1 VQITQQTGHSSTHF
15 DPRFVTKTMHA
26 YLDYPVAASLIA
38 LPFVLGLG
46 GSNSSAKWVAV
57 VTGVAAIILTFF
69 TNHRTGVIRIIPF
82 SLHVAVDALVGIIF
96 VTVPLVLGFTGLDAW
111 YYWANGGALLVVLCL
126 QKPDAMQVRT
136 ASA

>member
-1 VQITQQTGHSSTHF
+1 MQVTRQTTHPSSHF
-15 DPRFVTKTMHA
+15 DPRFVTRTIHA

-46 GSNSSAKWVAV
+46 GSNASAKWIAV

-69 TNHRTGVIRIIPF
+69 TDHRTGVIRIIPF
-82 SLHVAVDALVGIIF
+82 SFHVAVDALVGITF
-96 VTVPLVLGFTGLDAW
+96 VTAPFVLGFAGLDAW

-126 QKPDAMQVRT
+126 QKPDAMQMRT

>member
-1 VQITQQTGHSSTHF
+1 MQITQQAAHGVTHF

-38 LPFVLGLG
+38 LPFVFSLG
-46 GSNSSAKWVAV
+46 GSNPSAKWVAV

-69 TNHRTGVIRIIPF
+69 TDHKTGVIRIIPF
-82 SLHVAVDALVGIIF
+82 PFHVAVDALVGIIF
-96 VTVPLVLGFTGLDAW
+96 VTVPFVLGFTGLDAW

-126 QKPDAMQVRT
+126 QKPDAMQMRT

>member
-1 VQITQQTGHSSTHF
+1 MQITQQATHPSTHF

-46 GSNSSAKWVAV
+46 GSNPSAKWIAV
-57 VTGVAAIILTFF
+57 VTGVAAVILTFF
-69 TNHRTGVIRIIPF
+69 TNHRTGVVRIIPF
-82 SLHVAVDALVGIIF
+82 SFHVAVDALVGIIF
-96 VTVPLVLGFTGLDAW
+96 VTVPFVLGFSGLDAW

-126 QKPDAMQVRT
+126 QRSDAMPMRT
-136 ASA
+136 PSA

>member
-1 VQITQQTGHSSTHF
+1 
-15 DPRFVTKTMHA
+15 MHA

-46 GSNSSAKWVAV
+46 GSNPSAKWVAV
-57 VTGVAAIILTFF
+57 VTGVAAVILTFF
-69 TNHRTGVIRIIPF
+69 TNHRTGVIRIVPF

-96 VTVPLVLGFTGLDAW
+96 VTMPFVLGFTGLDAW

-126 QKPDAMQVRT
+126 QKSDAMQMRT

>member
-1 VQITQQTGHSSTHF
+1 MQITHQATHRSTHF

-46 GSNSSAKWVAV
+46 GSNASAKWIAV
-57 VTGVAAIILTFF
+57 VTGVAAIVLTFF
-69 TNHRTGVIRIIPF
+69 TDHRTGVIRIIPF
-82 SLHVAVDALVGIIF
+82 SFHAAVDALVGITF
-96 VTVPLVLGFTGLDAW
+96 VTAPFVLGFAGLDAW

-126 QKPDAMQVRT
+126 QKPDAMPMQT

>member
-1 VQITQQTGHSSTHF
+1 MQVTRHTTHPSSHF
-15 DPRFVTKTMHA
+15 DPRFVTRTIHA

-46 GSNSSAKWVAV
+46 GSNASAKWIAV

-69 TNHRTGVIRIIPF
+69 TDHRTGVIRIIPF
-82 SLHVAVDALVGIIF
+82 SFHVAVDALVGITF
-96 VTVPLVLGFTGLDAW
+96 VTVPFVLGFAGLDAW

-126 QKPDAMQVRT
+126 QKPDAMQMRT

>member
-1 VQITQQTGHSSTHF
+1 MQPTQQAAHPVTHF
-15 DPRFVTKTMHA
+15 DPRFVTKTLHA

-46 GSNSSAKWVAV
+46 GSNPSAKWIAVA
-57 VTGVAAIILTFF
+57 TGVAAIILTFF
-69 TNHRTGVIRIIPF
+69 TDHKTGVIRIIPF

-96 VTVPLVLGFTGLDAW
+96 VTVPFVLGFTGLDAW

-126 QKPDAMQVRT
+126 QKPNAMPMRT

>member
-1 VQITQQTGHSSTHF
+1 MQITQQTTHPATRF
-15 DPRFVTKTMHA
+15 DARFVTKTMHA

-46 GSNSSAKWVAV
+46 GSNPSAKWIAV

-69 TNHRTGVIRIIPF
+69 TDHKTGVIRIIPF
-82 SLHVAVDALVGIIF
+82 SFHVAVDALVGIIF
-96 VTVPLVLGFTGLDAW
+96 VTIPFVLGFAGLDAW

-126 QKPDAMQVRT
+126 QKPDAMRMRT
-136 ASA
+136 AGA

>member
-1 VQITQQTGHSSTHF
+1 MQITQQANQPSTHF
-15 DPRFVTKTMHA
+15 DPRFVTKTLHA

-46 GSNSSAKWVAV
+46 GSNASAKWIAV
-57 VTGVAAIILTFF
+57 VTGVAAIVLTFF
-69 TNHRTGVIRIIPF
+69 TDHRTGVIRIIPF
-82 SLHVAVDALVGIIF
+82 SFHVAVDALVCIIF
-96 VTVPLVLGFTGLDAW
+96 VTVPFVLGFTGLDAW

-126 QKPDAMQVRT
+126 QKSDAMPMRT

>member
-1 VQITQQTGHSSTHF
+1 MQITHQATHRSTHF

-38 LPFVLGLG
+38 LRFVLGLG
-46 GSNSSAKWVAV
+46 SSNASAKWIAV
-57 VTGVAAIILTFF
+57 VTGVAAIVLTFF
-69 TNHRTGVIRIIPF
+69 TDHRTGVIRIIPF
-82 SLHVAVDALVGIIF
+82 SFHAAVDALVGITF
-96 VTVPLVLGFTGLDAW
+96 VTAPFVLGFAGLDAW

-126 QKPDAMQVRT
+126 QKPDAMPMQT

>member
-1 VQITQQTGHSSTHF
+1 MQITQHANQSSTHF

-38 LPFVLGLG
+38 LPFVFRLG
-46 GSNSSAKWVAV
+46 GSNPSAKWVAV

-69 TNHRTGVIRIIPF
+69 TDHKTGVIRIIPF
-82 SLHVAVDALVGIIF
+82 SFHVAVDALVGIIF
-96 VTVPLVLGFTGLDAW
+96 VTVPFVLGFTGLDAW

-126 QKPDAMQVRT
+126 QKPDAMQMRT

>member
-1 VQITQQTGHSSTHF
+1 MQITQQATHPSTHF

-46 GSNSSAKWVAV
+46 GSNPSAKWIAV
-57 VTGVAAIILTFF
+57 VTGVAAVILTFF
-69 TNHRTGVIRIIPF
+69 TNHRTGVVRIIPF
-82 SLHVAVDALVGIIF
+82 SFHVAVDALVGIIF
-96 VTVPLVLGFTGLDAW
+96 VTVPFVLGFSGLEAW

-126 QKPDAMQVRT
+126 QRSDAMPMRT
-136 ASA
+136 PSA

>member
-1 VQITQQTGHSSTHF
+1 MQITHQATHRSTHF
-15 DPRFVTKTMHA
+15 DPRFVTKTIHA

-46 GSNSSAKWVAV
+46 GSNASAKWIAV
-57 VTGVAAIILTFF
+57 VTGVAAIVLTFF
-69 TNHRTGVIRIIPF
+69 TDHRTGVIRIIPF
-82 SLHVAVDALVGIIF
+82 SFHAAVDALVGITF
-96 VTVPLVLGFTGLDAW
+96 VTAPFVLGFAGLDAW

-126 QKPDAMQVRT
+126 QKPDAMPMQT

>member
-1 VQITQQTGHSSTHF
+1 MQITQQTAHPVTRF

-46 GSNSSAKWVAV
+46 GSNASAKWIAV
-57 VTGVAAIILTFF
+57 VTGVAAIVLTFF
-69 TNHRTGVIRIIPF
+69 TDHRTGVIRIVPF
-82 SLHVAVDALVGIIF
+82 SLHVAVDALVGMIF
-96 VTVPLVLGFTGLDAW
+96 VTVPFVLGFTGLDAW

-126 QKPDAMQVRT
+126 QKSDAMQMRT

>member
-1 VQITQQTGHSSTHF
+1 VQITQRATHPSTHF

-46 GSNSSAKWVAV
+46 GSNPLAKWIAV
-57 VTGVAAIILTFF
+57 VTGVAAIVLTFF
-69 TNHRTGVIRIIPF
+69 TDHRTGVIRIIPF
-82 SLHVAVDALVGIIF
+82 SFHAAVDALVGITF
-96 VTVPLVLGFTGLDAW
+96 VTAPFVLGFAGLDAW

-126 QKPDAMQVRT
+126 QKPDAMPMQT

>member
-1 VQITQQTGHSSTHF
+1 MQITRQATHPSTHF

-46 GSNSSAKWVAV
+46 GSNPSAKWVAV
-57 VTGVAAIILTFF
+57 VTGVAAVILTFF

-82 SLHVAVDALVGIIF
+82 SFHVAVDALVGIIF
-96 VTVPLVLGFTGLDAW
+96 VTVPFVLGFTGLDAW

-126 QKPDAMQVRT
+126 QKPDAMQMRT
-136 ASA
+136 ASV

>member
-1 VQITQQTGHSSTHF
+1 VQITQQATHPSTRF

-46 GSNSSAKWVAV
+46 GSNPLAKRVAI
-57 VTGVAAIILTFF
+57 VTGVAAVILTFF
-69 TNHRTGVIRIIPF
+69 MNHRTGVIRIIPF
-82 SLHVAVDALVGIIF
+82 SFHVAVDALVGIIF
-96 VTVPLVLGFTGLDAW
+96 VTAPFVLGFTGLDAW

-126 QKPDAMQVRT
+126 QKRDAMQT

>member
-1 VQITQQTGHSSTHF
+1 MQITQQATDPSTHF

-46 GSNSSAKWVAV
+46 GSNPSAKWIAV
-57 VTGVAAIILTFF
+57 VTGVAAVILTFF
-69 TNHRTGVIRIIPF
+69 TNHRTGVVRIIPF
-82 SLHVAVDALVGIIF
+82 SFHVAVDALVGIIF
-96 VTVPLVLGFTGLDAW
+96 VTVPFVLGFSGLDAW

-126 QKPDAMQVRT
+126 QRSDAMPMRT
-136 ASA
+136 PSA

>member
-1 VQITQQTGHSSTHF
+1 MQITQQTTHPATRF
-15 DPRFVTKTMHA
+15 DARFVTKTMHA

-46 GSNSSAKWVAV
+46 GSNPSAKWIAV

-69 TNHRTGVIRIIPF
+69 TDHKTGVIRIIPF
-82 SLHVAVDALVGIIF
+82 SFHVAVDALVGITF
-96 VTVPLVLGFTGLDAW
+96 VTAPFVLGFAGLDAW

-126 QKPDAMQVRT
+126 QKPDAMPMQT